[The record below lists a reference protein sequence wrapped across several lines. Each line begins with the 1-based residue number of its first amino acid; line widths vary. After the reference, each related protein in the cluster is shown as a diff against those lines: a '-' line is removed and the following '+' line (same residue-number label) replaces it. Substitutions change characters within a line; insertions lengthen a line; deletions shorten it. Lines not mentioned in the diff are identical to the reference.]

1 MMVIIKAFLKNPEI
15 LMINLFIV
23 NKNITDKVVIIKDLQ
38 SKISINQINKNK
50 KTFLIIQK
58 ILMKKKI
65 FLIMIFLIKKIVVV
79 ITINIMKMKI

>member
-1 MMVIIKAFLKNPEI
+1 MVIIKAFLKNPEI

>member
-1 MMVIIKAFLKNPEI
+1 MVIIKAFLKNPEI

-50 KTFLIIQK
+50 KTFLII
-58 ILMKKKI
+58 
-65 FLIMIFLIKKIVVV
+65 
-79 ITINIMKMKI
+79 